1 MQFSKRQFLKSLAIG
16 ASFPFEANT
25 KNILQSFNKPNYGIP
40 FTGNWNEI
48 RGHYILKKDYINLE
62 NGYYSIMAQP
72 VMAAY
77 LQDIQKIN
85 LEGSY
90 YLRTVQYEDKFNTKK
105 RLARY
110 LGCEA
115 EELIITRN
123 TTESL
128 DTVISG
134 IDWKPGDEAVMAEQ
148 DYGSML
154 DMFKQQANRYGI
166 TNKKISLPIDP
177 KTDEEIVD
185 LYAQAITE
193 KTRLLMVCHMVNI
206 SGQILPIKKI
216 CDMAHNKGV
225 QVMVDGAHAVSQINF
240 KLSELG
246 CDYYGSSLHKW
257 LGCPLGVGILYVK
270 KENIEALW
278 PIYGEFGV
286 AKTNISKLN
295 HTGTHPVATDIAI
308 NHALDYS
315 LWIGIDNK
323 EKRLRYLQNYWID
336 KVKSQK
342 NIIINTP
349 SSKNRSCGIGN
360 VGVKGI
366 DAIEL
371 AKTLLNKYKIWTVGI
386 NTANINGV
394 RITPH
399 LYTTEKELNTLV
411 EALIEISNLTK

>member
-16 ASFPFEANT
+16 AAFPFEANT

-134 IDWKPGDEAVMAEQ
+134 IDWKPGEEAVMAEQ
-148 DYGSML
+148 D
-154 DMFKQQANRYGI
+154 
-166 TNKKISLPIDP
+166 
-177 KTDEEIVD
+177 
-185 LYAQAITE
+185 
-193 KTRLLMVCHMVNI
+193 
-206 SGQILPIKKI
+206 
-216 CDMAHNKGV
+216 
-225 QVMVDGAHAVSQINF
+225 
-240 KLSELG
+240 
-246 CDYYGSSLHKW
+246 
-257 LGCPLGVGILYVK
+257 
-270 KENIEALW
+270 
-278 PIYGEFGV
+278 
-286 AKTNISKLN
+286 
-295 HTGTHPVATDIAI
+295 
-308 NHALDYS
+308 
-315 LWIGIDNK
+315 
-323 EKRLRYLQNYWID
+323 
-336 KVKSQK
+336 
-342 NIIINTP
+342 
-349 SSKNRSCGIGN
+349 
-360 VGVKGI
+360 
-366 DAIEL
+366 
-371 AKTLLNKYKIWTVGI
+371 
-386 NTANINGV
+386 
-394 RITPH
+394 
-399 LYTTEKELNTLV
+399 
-411 EALIEISNLTK
+411 